1 MRKLTEDELDEINRE
16 NSLKAN
22 IIKWWNVIVKNPDQQ
37 DSPKAEKPTRKRT
50 GKEKK
55 EADEVDAFSEDS
67 KALYESI
74 LKENNR
80 DSNVYQSAMENI
92 REEEEKVLEEANKIY
107 ERLMREAQM
116 DEEKK
121 LQEIEAAKREA
132 SVTEN
137 K

>member
-22 IIKWWNVIVKNPDQQ
+22 IIKWWNVIVKNPDQS
-37 DSPKAEKPTRKRT
+37 DFPKAEKTTRKKA
-50 GKEKK
+50 GKDKK
-55 EADEVDAFSEDS
+55 QADENDAFSEDN

-74 LKENNR
+74 LKDNNR
-80 DSNVYQSAMENI
+80 NGNVYQSAMENI
-92 REEEEKVLEEANKIY
+92 REEDEKALEEANKIY

>member
-22 IIKWWNVIVKNPDQQ
+22 IIKWWNVIVKNPDQP
-37 DSPKAEKPTRKRT
+37 DVAKAEKPTRKKA

-55 EADEVDAFSEDS
+55 GTVTDDAFSEDN

-74 LKENNR
+74 LKDNNR
-80 DSNVYQSAMENI
+80 DGNVYQSAMENI
-92 REEEEKVLEEANKIY
+92 REEEEKALEEANRIY

-121 LQEIEAAKREA
+121 LREIEAAKIAAE
-132 SVTEN
+132 VTEN

>member
-1 MRKLTEDELDEINRE
+1 M
-16 NSLKAN
+16 
-22 IIKWWNVIVKNPDQQ
+22 
-37 DSPKAEKPTRKRT
+37 
-50 GKEKK
+50 
-55 EADEVDAFSEDS
+55 
-67 KALYESI
+67 YESI
-74 LKENNR
+74 LKDNNR
-80 DSNVYQSAMENI
+80 NGNVYQSAMENI
-92 REEEEKVLEEANKIY
+92 REEEEKALEEANKIY

>member
-22 IIKWWNVIVKNPDQQ
+22 IIKWWNVIVKNPDQP
-37 DSPKAEKPTRKRT
+37 DVPKAEKPTRKKS

-55 EADEVDAFSEDS
+55 ETIEDDAFSEDN

-74 LKENNR
+74 LKDNNR
-80 DSNVYQSAMENI
+80 DGNVYQSAMENI
-92 REEEEKVLEEANKIY
+92 REEEEKALEEANKIY

-121 LQEIEAAKREA
+121 LREIEAAKREA

>member
-22 IIKWWNVIVKNPDQQ
+22 IIKWWNVIVKNPDQP
-37 DSPKAEKPTRKRT
+37 DFPKDEKPTRKKV

-55 EADEVDAFSEDS
+55 GIVTDNAFSEDN

-80 DSNVYQSAMENI
+80 DGDVYQSAMENI
-92 REEEEKVLEEANKIY
+92 REEEEKALEEANRIY